1 MRPRVRAP
9 CAAIIGRRRVARAWV
24 GGVAA
29 SSHVN
34 VPRAYAGFDAGNL
47 FVTGGVAQGGIAYR
61 NSQFPVNA
69 GDRLCVAYRF
79 E

>member
-1 MRPRVRAP
+1 M
-9 CAAIIGRRRVARAWV
+9 
-24 GGVAA
+24 
-29 SSHVN
+29 N